1 MICGVP
7 VSAIA
12 VLQSDCWLGVGLSDV
27 LAVPMPPAPARFG
40 LVGPLVDP
48 VNPAELFG
56 DPLANP
62 EFGFAGPAGVPP
74 EPVDCTVSRFW
85 VPNTELGFAGELGL
99 GGTDGF
105 PTAPADGCTGVRC
118 S

>member
-12 VLQSDCWLGVGLSDV
+12 VLQSVCWLGVGLPD
-27 LAVPMPPAPARFG
+27 A
-40 LVGPLVDP
+40 LVDP

-56 DPLANP
+56 DPPDWLPNP
-62 EFGFAGPAGVPP
+62 EFGFSGPAGVPP
-74 EPVDCTVSRFW
+74 EPVDCNVSRFR
-85 VPNTELGFAGELGL
+85 VPSTELGFAGELGL

-105 PTAPADGCTGVRC
+105 PTTPAMGVYRG
-118 S
+118 

>member
-12 VLQSDCWLGVGLSDV
+12 VLQSVCWLGVGLPDV
-27 LAVPMPPAPARFG
+27 LAVPMPPAPAGFG

-56 DPLANP
+56 DPLDWLPNP
-62 EFGFAGPAGVPP
+62 EFGFAGPAGVLPP
-74 EPVDCTVSRFW
+74 EPVDCNVSRFR
-85 VPNTELGFAGELGL
+85 VPNTELGFAGEVGL
-99 GGTDGF
+99 G
-105 PTAPADGCTGVRC
+105 
-118 S
+118 